1 LDSRAFSRV
10 SGFGNRVRKIYF
22 RFRSMGIDI
31 AMVVKPSNIH
41 VEDKERYAWFPRET
55 WILTA
60 KNSSVHPNSPARHLS
75 TQARL
80 YKG

>member
-1 LDSRAFSRV
+1 
-10 SGFGNRVRKIYF
+10 
-22 RFRSMGIDI
+22 MGIDI

-41 VEDKERYAWFPRET
+41 AEDKERYAWFARET
-55 WILTA
+55 WKLTP
-60 KNSSVHPNSPARHLS
+60 KDSSYVHPNSPARHLS